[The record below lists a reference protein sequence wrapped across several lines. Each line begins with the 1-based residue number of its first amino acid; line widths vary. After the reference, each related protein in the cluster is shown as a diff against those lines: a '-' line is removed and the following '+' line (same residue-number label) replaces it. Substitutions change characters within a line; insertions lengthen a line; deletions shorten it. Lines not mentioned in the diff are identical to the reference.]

1 MKPLL
6 LALVE
11 GVAVFGGV
19 TTMTALWRPGGVD
32 NLHLAVQVLLQALVL
47 SICCIVAFYY
57 NDLYD
62 LYIVR
67 DFEMFLF
74 RLAESLGVMFI
85 LTAFS
90 YMALPDLNMA
100 NGPFV
105 SSVLIIV
112 GVLIPLRGATYTV
125 MRHRFRSRVIIVG
138 SNDLVADLVLE
149 ARNRP
154 NDGLTILGI
163 VDDRVVGEASV
174 FGVPVLG
181 PINDISK
188 ILSVHRPNRI
198 VVALSERRGRLPV
211 RALLEAKARGVRIE
225 EATQVYENLT
235 GRMALE
241 SLMPSALIFDSGYW
255 KSPPDLAIPRVISLV
270 VAAVGLVV
278 TAPLMAAVAVII
290 KLDSD
295 GPALFVQD
303 RIGRLGRPFR
313 LIKFRTMRVAS
324 GPHSEWVRQNQDRI
338 TRVGHWLRKFRL
350 DELPQ
355 FINVLRGD
363 MNLVGPRPH
372 PVCNY
377 ELFARE
383 IPYYALRAAVRPGV
397 TGWAQVRHGYA
408 NNLEEETEKMRF
420 DLYYV
425 KHLSVWLDLRI
436 LVDTV
441 KVVAFGLGSTAADV
455 RPVVVP
461 LPAITEPRRAT
472 TEH

>member
-11 GVAVFGGV
+11 GAAVFGGV
-19 TTMTALWRPGGVD
+19 TTMTALWRPGGMD
-32 NLHLAVQVLLQALVL
+32 LHLVVQVLLQALVL
-47 SICCIVAFYY
+47 SVCCIVSFYY

-67 DFEMFLF
+67 DFETFLF

-90 YMALPDLNMA
+90 YMALPDLIMA

-112 GVLIPLRGATYTV
+112 VVLIPLRAATYGV
-125 MRHRFRSRVIIVG
+125 MRRAFRSRVVIVG
-138 SNDLVADLVLE
+138 ASDLVADLIRE

-154 NDGLTILGI
+154 NDGLSIVGI
-163 VDDRVVGEASV
+163 VDDRASGETTM
-174 FGVPVLG
+174 FGAPVLG
-181 PINDISK
+181 PITEISR
-188 ILSVHRPNRI
+188 ILAEYRPNRI

-211 RALLEAKARGVRIE
+211 RALLEAKSRGVRIE

-255 KSPPDLAIPRVISLV
+255 KSAADLAIGRFISLV

-278 TAPLMAAVAVII
+278 TAPLMAVIAVIV
-290 KLDSD
+290 KLDSA
-295 GPALFVQD
+295 GPALFIQD
-303 RIGRLGRPFR
+303 RIGRHGRPFG
-313 LIKFRTMRVAS
+313 LIKFRTMRGAV
-324 GPHSEWVRQNQDRI
+324 GPHSEWVKQNQDRI
-338 TRVGHWLRKFRL
+338 TRVGHWLRRFRL

-355 FINVLRGD
+355 FINILRGD

-372 PVCNY
+372 PVANLA
-377 ELFARE
+377 LFRE
-383 IPYYALRAAVRPGV
+383 HIPYYSIRSSVLPGA
-397 TGWAQVRHGYA
+397 TGWAQIRYGYA
-408 NNLEEETEKMRF
+408 NSLDEEIEKMRY
-420 DLYYV
+420 DLFYI
-425 KHLSVWLDLRI
+425 KRMSPLFDLRI
-436 LVDTV
+436 VFDSVKTV
-441 KVVAFGLGSTAADV
+441 MFGRGAQSADLYDKQIPKQVVKAS
-455 RPVVVP
+455 
-461 LPAITEPRRAT
+461 
-472 TEH
+472 

>member
-11 GVAVFGGV
+11 GAAVFGGV
-19 TTMTALWRPGGVD
+19 TAMTALWRPGGVD
-32 NLHLAVQVLLQALVL
+32 NVHLAVQILLQALVL

-67 DFEMFLF
+67 DFEMFLL

-85 LTAFS
+85 LIAFS
-90 YMALPDLNMA
+90 YMALPELNMA

-125 MRHRFRSRVIIVG
+125 MRQFRSRVVIVG
-138 SNDLVADLVLE
+138 VNELVADLIRE

-154 NDGLTILGI
+154 NDGLSIVGV
-163 VDDRVVGEASV
+163 VDDRAPGETSV

-181 PINDISK
+181 PITDISR
-188 ILSVHRPNRI
+188 ILTEYRPDRV

-211 RALLEAKARGVRIE
+211 RALLEAKARGVRID
-225 EATQVYENLT
+225 EATHVYENLT

-255 KSPPDLAIPRVISLV
+255 KSHPDLAIGRFISMV
-270 VAAVGLVV
+270 VAGVGLVV
-278 TAPLMAAVAVII
+278 TAPLMAVIGMVI
-290 KLDSD
+290 KLDSA
-295 GPALFVQD
+295 GPVLFVQE
-303 RIGRLGRPFR
+303 RIGRHGRPFR
-313 LIKFRTMRVAS
+313 LVKFRTMRVAA
-324 GPHSEWVRQNQDRI
+324 GPHSEWVKQNQDRI
-338 TRVGHWLRKFRL
+338 TRVGHWLRRFRL

-355 FINVLRGD
+355 FINILRGD

-372 PVCNY
+372 PVANLV
-377 ELFARE
+377 LFRDH
-383 IPYYALRAAVRPGV
+383 IPYYSIRSSIRPGV
-397 TGWAQVRHGYA
+397 TGWAQIRYGYA
-408 NNLEEETEKMRF
+408 NSLDEEIEKMRY
-420 DLYYV
+420 DLFYI
-425 KHLSVWLDLRI
+425 KRMSPLFDLRI
-436 LVDTV
+436 VFDSVKTV
-441 KVVAFGLGSTAADV
+441 MFGRGAQSAELYDKQVPKQVVKAS
-455 RPVVVP
+455 
-461 LPAITEPRRAT
+461 
-472 TEH
+472 

>member
-11 GVAVFGGV
+11 GAAVFGGV

-32 NLHLAVQVLLQALVL
+32 NVHLAVQVLLQALVL
-47 SICCIVAFYY
+47 SVCCIVSFYY

-67 DFEMFLF
+67 DFETFLF

-85 LTAFS
+85 MTAFS

-112 GVLIPLRGATYTV
+112 VVLIPLRAATYTV
-125 MRHRFRSRVIIVG
+125 MRQAFRSRVVIVG
-138 SNDLVADLVLE
+138 ANELVGDLIRE

-163 VDDRVVGEASV
+163 VDDRAPGETTL
-174 FGVPVLG
+174 FGAPVLG
-181 PINDISK
+181 PITEISR
-188 ILSVHRPNRI
+188 ILTEYRPNRI

-255 KSPPDLAIPRVISLV
+255 KSPADLAIGRFISMV
-270 VAAVGLVV
+270 VAAIGLVA
-278 TAPLMAAVAVII
+278 TAPLMAVIAVVI
-290 KLDSD
+290 KLDSV
-295 GPALFVQD
+295 GPALFIQD
-303 RIGRLGRPFR
+303 RIGRHGWPFR
-313 LIKFRTMRVAS
+313 LIKFRTMRVAD
-324 GPHSEWVRQNQDRI
+324 GPHSEWVKQNQDRI
-338 TRVGHWLRKFRL
+338 TRVGHWLRRFRL

-355 FINVLRGD
+355 FINILRGD

-372 PVCNY
+372 PVANLA
-377 ELFARE
+377 LFRE
-383 IPYYALRAAVRPGV
+383 HIPYYSIRSSIRPGA
-397 TGWAQVRHGYA
+397 TGWAQIRYGYA
-408 NNLEEETEKMRF
+408 NSLDEEIEKMRY
-420 DLYYV
+420 DLFYI
-425 KHLSVWLDLRI
+425 KRMSPLFDLRI
-436 LVDTV
+436 VFDSVKTV
-441 KVVAFGLGSTAADV
+441 MFGRGAQSAELYDRQIPKQVVKAS
-455 RPVVVP
+455 
-461 LPAITEPRRAT
+461 
-472 TEH
+472 

>member
-47 SICCIVAFYY
+47 SVCCIVAFYY

-74 RLAESLGVMFI
+74 RLAESLAVMFI

-90 YMALPDLNMA
+90 YMALPDLTMA

-138 SNDLVADLVLE
+138 SNDLVADLVRE

-163 VDDRVVGEASV
+163 VDDRVVGEATV

-188 ILSVHRPNRI
+188 ILT
-198 VVALSERRGRLPV
+198 E
-211 RALLEAKARGVRIE
+211 
-225 EATQVYENLT
+225 Q
-235 GRMALE
+235 MALE

-255 KSPPDLAIPRVISLV
+255 KSPPDLAIARFISMV

-278 TAPLMAAVAVII
+278 TAPIMAAVAVII

-295 GPALFVQD
+295 GPALFIQD

-338 TRVGHWLRKFRL
+338 TRVGHWLRRFRL

-355 FINVLRGD
+355 FINILRGD

-372 PVCNY
+372 PVANFA
-377 ELFARE
+377 LFRE
-383 IPYYALRAAVRPGV
+383 HIPYYSIRCSIRPGA
-397 TGWAQVRHGYA
+397 TGWAQIRYGYA
-408 NNLEEETEKMRF
+408 NSLDEEIEKMRY
-420 DLYYV
+420 DLFYI
-425 KHLSVWLDLRI
+425 KRMSPLFDLRI
-436 LVDTV
+436 VFDSVKTVMLGRGAQSAELYDTQIPKQVV
-441 KVVAFGLGSTAADV
+441 KAS
-455 RPVVVP
+455 
-461 LPAITEPRRAT
+461 
-472 TEH
+472 

>member
-47 SICCIVAFYY
+47 SVCCIVAFYY

-138 SNDLVADLVLE
+138 SNDLVADLVRE

-163 VDDRVVGEASV
+163 VDDRVVGEATV

-188 ILSVHRPNRI
+188 IMREHRPNRI

-211 RALLEAKARGVRIE
+211 RALLEAKAGGVRIE

-255 KSPPDLAIPRVISLV
+255 KSPPDLAIARAISMV

-338 TRVGHWLRKFRL
+338 TRVGHWLRRFRL

-355 FINVLRGD
+355 FINILRGD

-372 PVCNY
+372 PVANFA
-377 ELFARE
+377 LFRE
-383 IPYYALRAAVRPGV
+383 HIPYYSIRCSIRPGA
-397 TGWAQVRHGYA
+397 TGWAQIRYGYA
-408 NNLEEETEKMRF
+408 NSLDEEIEKMRY
-420 DLYYV
+420 DLFYI
-425 KHLSVWLDLRI
+425 KRMSPLFDLRI
-436 LVDTV
+436 VFDSVKTV
-441 KVVAFGLGSTAADV
+441 MFGRGAQSADLYDKQIPKQVVKAS
-455 RPVVVP
+455 
-461 LPAITEPRRAT
+461 
-472 TEH
+472 

>member
-47 SICCIVAFYY
+47 SVCCIVAFYY

-163 VDDRVVGEASV
+163 VDDRVVGEATV

-181 PINDISK
+181 PITDISK
-188 ILSVHRPNRI
+188 ILSEHRPNRI

-255 KSPPDLAIPRVISLV
+255 KSPPDLAIARAISMV

-295 GPALFVQD
+295 GPALFIQD

-338 TRVGHWLRKFRL
+338 TRVGHWLRRFRL

-355 FINVLRGD
+355 FINILRGD

-372 PVCNY
+372 PVANFG
-377 ELFARE
+377 LFRE
-383 IPYYALRAAVRPGV
+383 HIPYYSIRCSIRPGA
-397 TGWAQVRHGYA
+397 TGWAQIRYGYA
-408 NNLEEETEKMRF
+408 NSLDEEIEKMRY
-420 DLYYV
+420 DLFYI
-425 KHLSVWLDLRI
+425 KRMSPLLDLRI
-436 LVDTV
+436 VFDSVKTV
-441 KVVAFGLGSTAADV
+441 MFGRGAQSAELYDKQIPEQVVEAS
-455 RPVVVP
+455 
-461 LPAITEPRRAT
+461 
-472 TEH
+472 

>member
-1 MKPLL
+1 RGPLQLLWPGSERRMDRLAPPAPAPERPRQRQRQRNRVPERQRNHPLVTGMKPLL

-11 GVAVFGGV
+11 GAPRVGGV

-32 NLHLAVQVLLQALVL
+32 LHLVVQVLLQALVL
-47 SICCIVAFYY
+47 SVCCIVAFYY

-138 SNDLVADLVLE
+138 SNALVADLVRD

-163 VDDRVVGEASV
+163 VDDRVVGEATV

-188 ILSVHRPNRI
+188 ILSEHRPNRI

-211 RALLEAKARGVRIE
+211 RALLEAKARGVRI
-225 EATQVYENLT
+225 
-235 GRMALE
+235 
-241 SLMPSALIFDSGYW
+241 
-255 KSPPDLAIPRVISLV
+255 
-270 VAAVGLVV
+270 
-278 TAPLMAAVAVII
+278 
-290 KLDSD
+290 
-295 GPALFVQD
+295 
-303 RIGRLGRPFR
+303 
-313 LIKFRTMRVAS
+313 
-324 GPHSEWVRQNQDRI
+324 
-338 TRVGHWLRKFRL
+338 
-350 DELPQ
+350 
-355 FINVLRGD
+355 
-363 MNLVGPRPH
+363 
-372 PVCNY
+372 
-377 ELFARE
+377 
-383 IPYYALRAAVRPGV
+383 
-397 TGWAQVRHGYA
+397 
-408 NNLEEETEKMRF
+408 
-420 DLYYV
+420 
-425 KHLSVWLDLRI
+425 
-436 LVDTV
+436 
-441 KVVAFGLGSTAADV
+441 
-455 RPVVVP
+455 
-461 LPAITEPRRAT
+461 
-472 TEH
+472 

>member
-1 MKPLL
+1 
-6 LALVE
+6 
-11 GVAVFGGV
+11 
-19 TTMTALWRPGGVD
+19 
-32 NLHLAVQVLLQALVL
+32 
-47 SICCIVAFYY
+47 
-57 NDLYD
+57 
-62 LYIVR
+62 
-67 DFEMFLF
+67 
-74 RLAESLGVMFI
+74 MFI

-138 SNDLVADLVLE
+138 SNDLVADLVRE

-163 VDDRVVGEASV
+163 VDDRVVGEATV

-181 PINDISK
+181 PITDISK
-188 ILSVHRPNRI
+188 ILSEHRPNRI

-211 RALLEAKARGVRIE
+211 RALLEAKAGGVRIE

-255 KSPPDLAIPRVISLV
+255 KSPPDLAIARFISMV
-270 VAAVGLVV
+270 VAAAGLVV
-278 TAPLMAAVAVII
+278 TAPIMAAVAVII

-338 TRVGHWLRKFRL
+338 TRVGHSLRRFRL

-355 FINVLRGD
+355 FINLLRGD

-372 PVCNY
+372 RVTKY
-377 ELFARE
+377 EAFLE
-383 IPYYALRAAVRPGV
+383 TIPYFSLRSVVRPGL
-397 TGWAQVRHGYA
+397 TGWAQVRYGYA
-408 NNLEEETEKMRF
+408 SRLDEETEKIRY

-425 KHLSVWLDLRI
+425 KQMSPLLDLRI
-436 LVDTV
+436 VFDSVKTV
-441 KVVAFGLGSTAADV
+441 MFGRGAQSAELYDKQIPEQVVEAS
-455 RPVVVP
+455 
-461 LPAITEPRRAT
+461 
-472 TEH
+472 

>member
-6 LALVE
+6 LALVD

-19 TTMTALWRPGGVD
+19 TTMTVLWRPGGGD

-163 VDDRVVGEASV
+163 VDDRVVGEATV

-188 ILSVHRPNRI
+188 IMREHRPNRI

-211 RALLEAKARGVRIE
+211 RALLEAKAGGVRIE

-255 KSPPDLAIPRVISLV
+255 KSHPDLAIGRFISMV
-270 VAAVGLVV
+270 VAGVGLVV
-278 TAPLMAAVAVII
+278 TAPLMAVIGMVI
-290 KLDSD
+290 KLDSA
-295 GPALFVQD
+295 GPVLFVQE
-303 RIGRLGRPFR
+303 RIGRHGRPFR
-313 LIKFRTMRVAS
+313 LVKFRTIRVAA
-324 GPHSEWVRQNQDRI
+324 GPHSEWGKQNPDLI
-338 TRVGHWLRKFRL
+338 TRVCHRVGGVPR
-350 DELPQ
+350 DGLPP
-355 FINVLRGD
+355 FHDIPAGGV
-363 MNLVGPRPH
+363 NL
-372 PVCNY
+372 
-377 ELFARE
+377 
-383 IPYYALRAAVRPGV
+383 
-397 TGWAQVRHGYA
+397 
-408 NNLEEETEKMRF
+408 
-420 DLYYV
+420 
-425 KHLSVWLDLRI
+425 
-436 LVDTV
+436 
-441 KVVAFGLGSTAADV
+441 
-455 RPVVVP
+455 
-461 LPAITEPRRAT
+461 
-472 TEH
+472 